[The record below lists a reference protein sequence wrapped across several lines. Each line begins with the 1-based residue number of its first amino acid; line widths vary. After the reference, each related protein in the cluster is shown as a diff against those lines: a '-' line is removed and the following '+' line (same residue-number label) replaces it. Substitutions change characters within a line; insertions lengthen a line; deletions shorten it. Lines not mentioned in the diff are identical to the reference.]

1 MSGET
6 DQKLK
11 AYLLNETTGASVS
24 LNICASDCSYL
35 TKEKGLLLNYDDYT
49 YYKYN
54 YDGAGFR
61 IDIDFGELAKNPEF
75 SDDNV
80 IIVSY
85 ENIISS
91 GETVLKGAVKEVKD
105 KLKEYCSVHDQYKGT
120 LETDPQNIIKV
131 RWTSLG
137 REGLPVKRPPR
148 PNPKDTLIIQQLKE
162 EQTRYKE
169 LDRILKEEQKRRKEL
184 DLALKEEQ
192 KRRKEL
198 DGRILRLK
206 QSVSYKLGR
215 VLTFIPRKIKEML

>member
-1 MSGET
+1 
-6 DQKLK
+6 
-11 AYLLNETTGASVS
+11 
-24 LNICASDCSYL
+24 
-35 TKEKGLLLNYDDYT
+35 
-49 YYKYN
+49 
-54 YDGAGFR
+54 
-61 IDIDFGELAKNPEF
+61 
-75 SDDNV
+75 
-80 IIVSY
+80 
-85 ENIISS
+85 
-91 GETVLKGAVKEVKD
+91 
-105 KLKEYCSVHDQYKGT
+105 
-120 LETDPQNIIKV
+120 
-131 RWTSLG
+131 LG